1 MNQAA
6 TTKPLMRAE
15 QIENSINRK
24 QSDALAVSQQMG
36 GVQFRN
42 MGEVLEFSK
51 LLAVSGAAV
60 PKHCRNEPGVC
71 LAVVTQAIEWRMSPY
86 AVANKSYLVN
96 DRIGYESQLFHA
108 VIEQRAPIV
117 GRLRHSFSGEGSR
130 RRCKVWAYVKGED
143 EPLVYESPEFVTI
156 QPKNSPLW
164 KTKPDLQLYYNT
176 SRDWARVYFP
186 DVILGV
192 YAEDELF
199 DAIDVGPK
207 QPARLPAA
215 GSRVEAVRQR
225 LTEQQEPTEPLKGE
239 IVTDLPTASEEPP
252 ADESPETEPPH
263 DEPEP
268 AADETPEPPAM
279 PAWQKAYVHALHASK
294 TPEDARDAWSK
305 HVESRND
312 LSEDEFNA
320 ATELCD
326 MKLVEL
332 EKTAERKAKKKPA
345 KGELF
350 DGDEPTG
357 ASTYPPGA

>member
-6 TTKPLMRAE
+6 TTPLMQTEKIA
-15 QIENSINRK
+15 NSIDRK
-24 QSDALAVSQQMG
+24 QANALAVSQQMG
-36 GVQFRN
+36 GVQFQN
-42 MGEVLEFSK
+42 MGEVLEFAK
-51 LLAVSGAAV
+51 LLAVSGQAV

-108 VIEQRAPIV
+108 VIEQRAPIF

-130 RRCKVWAYVKGED
+130 RRCKVWAFVKGED
-143 EPLVYESPEFVTI
+143 EPLEYESPDFATI

-207 QPARLPAA
+207 QPSRLPSA

-225 LTEQQEPTEPLKGE
+225 LAEQ
-239 IVTDLPTASEEPP
+239 TAPPAEEPP
-252 ADESPETEPPH
+252 ADPEPPSDPGAIDVTPEETPETEPPV
-263 DEPEP
+263 EEP
-268 AADETPEPPAM
+268 AAEETPEPPVM
-279 PAWQKAYVHALHASK
+279 PAWQKAYVHALHAAK
-294 TPEDARDAWSK
+294 TPQEARDAWSK
-305 HVESRND
+305 HVESRGNELGEQDYND
-312 LSEDEFNA
+312 

-326 MKLVEL
+326 LKLVEL
-332 EKTAERKAKKKPA
+332 EKTEARKAKKAK

-350 DGDEPTG
+350 DGDEPSG